1 MLGKCPCFKMSS
13 GLHSDVNKDEKW
25 LVTRFL
31 GASIIKRKAGPQ
43 EWHKTQMDTSS
54 KRAKSFRRGGE
65 PDWHYVVTQARESQ
79 LGPVS

>member
-31 GASIIKRKAGPQ
+31 GASIMKRKAVPK

-54 KRAKSFRRGGE
+54 LRAQSFRHE
-65 PDWHYVVTQARESQ
+65 PDWNYIVTKARESQ
-79 LGPVS
+79 LGPVA